1 MDGYIIIL
9 ISKIMATLQ
18 LTDQQLIKSYL
29 EGSERSF
36 EVLLNRN
43 KDRVFGYIMSK
54 VRDSALANDIFQDV
68 FIKVI
73 KTLKNGRY
81 NEEGKFLPYVLTI
94 SHNLVIDHFR
104 RIKKMPTISETSSN
118 REDFDIFSVLK
129 RTDDT
134 IEDTLIKEQIESDV
148 VNLVQYLPNDQR
160 EVLEKRIFKG
170 MSFKDIALLDDISI
184 NTALGRMR
192 YALIN
197 LRKLVEKHDVSI
209 TL

>member
-1 MDGYIIIL
+1 
-9 ISKIMATLQ
+9 MATLQ

-104 RIKKMPTISETSSN
+104 RIKKMPTISETSSK

-148 VNLVQYLPNDQR
+148 VNLVQFLPNDQR

-209 TL
+209 TI

>member
-1 MDGYIIIL
+1 MIGFFKV
-9 ISKIMATLQ
+9 KIMGTLQ
-18 LTDQQLIKSYL
+18 STDQELIKSYL
-29 EGSERSF
+29 AGSEKSF
-36 EVLLNRN
+36 EILLSRN

-54 VRDSALANDIFQDV
+54 VKDTALANDIFQDV

-104 RIKKMPTISETSSN
+104 RIKKMPTISETSSKY
-118 REDFDIFSVLK
+118 EDFDIFSVLK
-129 RTDDT
+129 MTDDT
-134 IEDTLIKEQIESDV
+134 IEDVLIKEQIENDIV
-148 VNLVQYLPNDQR
+148 HLVNYLPQDQR

-170 MSFKDIALLDDISI
+170 MSFKDIALIDDISI

-197 LRKLVEKHDVSI
+197 LRKLVEKHEISI
-209 TL
+209 TV

>member
-1 MDGYIIIL
+1 MD
-9 ISKIMATLQ
+9 TLQ

-36 EVLLNRN
+36 EILLNRN

-104 RIKKMPTISETSSN
+104 RIKKMPTISETSSKS
-118 REDFDIFSVLK
+118 EDFDIFSVLK

>member
-1 MDGYIIIL
+1 MG
-9 ISKIMATLQ
+9 TLQ
-18 LTDQQLIKSYL
+18 STDQELIKSYL
-29 EGSERSF
+29 LGSEKSF
-36 EVLLNRN
+36 EILLKRN

-54 VRDSALANDIFQDV
+54 VKDTALANDIFQDV

-73 KTLKNGRY
+73 RTLKNGRY

-104 RIKKMPTISETSSN
+104 RIKKMPTISETSSKYEN
-118 REDFDIFSVLK
+118 FDIFSVLK
-129 RTDDT
+129 MTDDT
-134 IEDTLIKEQIESDV
+134 IEDVLIKEQIENDI
-148 VNLVQYLPNDQR
+148 VNLVNYLPDDQR

-197 LRKLVEKHDVSI
+197 LRKLVEKHEISI
-209 TL
+209 TV

>member
-1 MDGYIIIL
+1 MG
-9 ISKIMATLQ
+9 TLKS
-18 LTDQQLIKSYL
+18 TDQELIKSYL
-29 EGSERSF
+29 TGSEKSF
-36 EVLLNRN
+36 EILLSRN

-54 VRDSALANDIFQDV
+54 VKDSDLANDIFQDV

-104 RIKKMPTISETSSN
+104 RIKKMPTISETSSKN
-118 REDFDIFSVLK
+118 DNFDIFSVLK
-129 RTDDT
+129 MTDDT
-134 IEDTLIKEQIESDV
+134 IEDVLIKEQIESDI
-148 VNLVQYLPNDQR
+148 VNLVHYLPDDQR

-170 MSFKDIALLDDISI
+170 MSFKDIALIDNISI

-197 LRKLVEKHDVSI
+197 LRKLVEKHEVSI
-209 TL
+209 TV

>member
-1 MDGYIIIL
+1 MGNL
-9 ISKIMATLQ
+9 KLS
-18 LTDQQLIKSYL
+18 DQQLIKQYL
-29 EGSERSF
+29 KGDEKSF

-54 VRDSALANDIFQDV
+54 IKDADLANDIFQDV

-73 KTLKNGRY
+73 RTLKNGRY

-104 RIKKMPTISETSSN
+104 RVKKMPTISETSSKTEN
-118 REDFDIFSVLK
+118 FDIFSVLK
-129 RTDDT
+129 LTDDT
-134 IEDTLIKEQIESDV
+134 IEDVLIKNQIESDI
-148 VNLVQYLPNDQR
+148 VNLVQYLPEDQR
-160 EVLEKRIFKG
+160 DVLEKRIFKG

-197 LRKLVEKHDVSI
+197 LRKLVEKHNVSI
-209 TL
+209 CA

>member
-1 MDGYIIIL
+1 
-9 ISKIMATLQ
+9 MATLQ

-81 NEEGKFLPYVLTI
+81 NDEGKFLPYVLTI

-104 RIKKMPTISETSSN
+104 RIKKMPTISETSSK

-170 MSFKDIALLDDISI
+170 MSFKDIALIDDISI

>member
-1 MDGYIIIL
+1 MGN
-9 ISKIMATLQ
+9 LQ
-18 LTDQQLIKSYL
+18 STDQELIKSYL
-29 EGSERSF
+29 SGSEKAF
-36 EVLLNRN
+36 EILLKRN

-54 VRDSALANDIFQDV
+54 VKDTALANDIFQDV

-73 KTLKNGRY
+73 RTLKNGRY

-104 RIKKMPTISETSSN
+104 RIKKMPTISETTSKYD
-118 REDFDIFSVLK
+118 DFDIFSVLK
-129 RTDDT
+129 MTDDT
-134 IEDTLIKEQIESDV
+134 VEDVLIKEQIENDI
-148 VNLVQYLPNDQR
+148 VNLVNYLPDDQR

-170 MSFKDIALLDDISI
+170 MSFKDIALIDDISI

-197 LRKLVEKHDVSI
+197 LRKLVEKHEISI
-209 TL
+209 TV

>member
-1 MDGYIIIL
+1 
-9 ISKIMATLQ
+9 MATLQ
-18 LTDQQLIKSYL
+18 LTDQQLKKSYL

-54 VRDSALANDIFQDV
+54 VRDHALANDIFQDV

-104 RIKKMPTISETSSN
+104 RIKKMPTISETSSK

-134 IEDTLIKEQIESDV
+134 IEDMLIKEQIESDV
-148 VNLVQYLPNDQR
+148 VNLVQFLPNDQR

-209 TL
+209 TM